1 MSAIKSLFDEIIVL
15 FDEGYS
21 DDEIAQ
27 ILDIDLSMVEDA
39 KDLYEGEE

>member
-1 MSAIKSLFDEIIVL
+1 MSAIKNLLDDIIVL
-15 FDEGYS
+15 IDEGYE

-39 KDLYEGEE
+39 RDLYEEEE